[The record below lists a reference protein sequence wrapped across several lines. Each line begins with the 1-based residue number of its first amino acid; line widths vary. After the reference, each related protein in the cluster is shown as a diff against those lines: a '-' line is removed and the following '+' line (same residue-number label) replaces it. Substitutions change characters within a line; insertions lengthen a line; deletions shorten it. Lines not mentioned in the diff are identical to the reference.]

1 MGNILGVGI
10 TGLNA
15 AQAGLVTTEH
25 NIVNASTAGYH
36 RQETIDIP
44 ANPQLTGSGFFGQGV
59 HVQTVNRVYSDFLD
73 KQVQQAQ
80 TTGSYLDSYYTQIK
94 QIDNMMSDPN
104 VGLSPAMQDFFNG
117 VHELANNPSSVPV
130 RQSLLGA
137 ANSLV
142 NRFSSLNQRLT
153 EIRSGVNSQ
162 LTSAVTEINSYAQQ
176 ISALNSQIAVATT
189 SSNSSQLPNDLLD
202 QRDQLIG
209 ELNKLVKV
217 TTLRQDDGSY
227 NIFIGNG
234 QPLVV
239 GVTTFALTASQSKED
254 PNNLVVGYG
263 GNELNSSLLAGG
275 SLTALL
281 DFRSTS
287 LDAAQNAL
295 GRVAATLVQK
305 FNEQHT
311 LGMDLNGALGGNF
324 FNALSP
330 SVVANTNNPAGA
342 AVTATVS
349 TIGNLTTSNYRL
361 SYDGAGNWSLLNMA
375 TNQAVTMTG
384 AGTSGSPYVADGL
397 SFVVT
402 PPTTATNSASFL
414 IMPTRY
420 AARDISV
427 ALTNTAKI
435 AAAVPVRTAATTLAS
450 TSTGSISAGTVDST
464 FAALAA
470 PVTLTYDSVTGKFT
484 PSPAQ
489 AVKVTVGATTTT
501 YASGTP
507 FTYTSGATVS
517 FGGASNTAISFV
529 ISGTLVTGDVFT
541 IDANSGGTSDGRNA
555 LALGTLQTSNTMANN
570 AAGNP
575 TTTFQGAYSQ
585 LVSEVGNKTREMQ
598 VRGKAQD
605 TLIQQTTQEQQ
616 ALSGVNLDEEAAK
629 MIRYQQAYQAA
640 GKAMQIASGLFQT
653 LLDINA

>member
-25 NIVNASTAGYH
+25 NIVNASTPGYH
-36 RQETIDIP
+36 RQETIQIP
-44 ANPQLTGSGFFGQGV
+44 VVPQLTGSGFFGQGV
-59 HVQTVNRVYSDFLD
+59 QVQTVNRVYSDFLD

-80 TTGSYLDSYYTQIK
+80 TTGSYLDAYYTQVK
-94 QIDNMMSDPN
+94 QIDNLMSDPN

-117 VHELANNPSSVPV
+117 VQELANNPASIPV
-130 RQSLLGA
+130 RQSLLGT
-137 ANSLV
+137 ANTLV
-142 NRFSSLNQRLT
+142 NRFASLNQRLT

-176 ISALNSQIAVATT
+176 ISALNGQIAVATT

-217 TTLRQDDGSY
+217 TALHQDDGSY

-239 GVTTFALTASQSKED
+239 GVTTFALTATQSKED
-254 PNNLVVGYG
+254 PDSLVVGYG

-281 DFRSTS
+281 DFRNTS
-287 LDAAQNAL
+287 LSTAQNAL

-330 SVVANTNNPAGA
+330 TVAANTNNTAGA

-349 TIGNLTTSNYRL
+349 TIGSLTTSNYRL
-361 SYDGAGNWSLLNMA
+361 SYNGATTTWSLLNLA

-402 PPTTATNSASFL
+402 PPTTATDSASFL

-427 ALTNTAKI
+427 AINDTSSIAAAAPIKTLATIGATSTAKI
-435 AAAVPVRTAATTLAS
+435 T
-450 TSTGSISAGTVDST
+450 AGTVNSPPPVN
-464 FAALAA
+464 ANLLQ
-470 PVTLTYDSVTGKFT
+470 PVTFVFTGAATFN
-484 PSPAQ
+484 
-489 AVKVTVGATTTT
+489 VFGA
-501 YASGTP
+501 GTGNP
-507 FTYTSGATVS
+507 TGVAYTSGGNITYNGWTVQI
-517 FGGASNTAISFV
+517 T
-529 ISGTLVTGDVFT
+529 GTPVLGDVFNIQT
-541 IDANSGGTSDGRNA
+541 NSGGVSDGRNA
-555 LALGTLQTSNTMANN
+555 LVLGALQTSNTMANN
-570 AAGNP
+570 TAGNP

-598 VRGKAQD
+598 VRSKAQD
-605 TLIQQTTQEQQ
+605 TLIQQTTMEQQ

-629 MIRYQQAYQAA
+629 MLRYQQAYQAA
-640 GKAMQIASGLFQT
+640 GKAMQIASSLFQT
-653 LLDINA
+653 LLDIGR

>member
-1 MGNILGVGI
+1 MGSILGVGI

-25 NIVNASTAGYH
+25 NIANASTPGYH
-36 RQETIDIP
+36 RQETIQIP

-59 HVQTVNRVYSDFLD
+59 QVQTVNRVYSDFLD

-80 TTGSYLDSYYTQIK
+80 TTGSYLDSYYSQVK

-117 VHELANNPSSVPV
+117 VQELANNPSSIPV
-130 RQSLLGA
+130 RQSLLGTT
-137 ANSLV
+137 NTLV
-142 NRFSSLNQRLT
+142 NRFSSLDQRLT

-176 ISALNSQIAVATT
+176 ISALNGQIAVATT
-189 SSNSSQLPNDLLD
+189 SSSSSQLPNDLLD

-217 TTLRQDDGSY
+217 TSLHQTDGSY

-239 GVTTFALTASQSKED
+239 GVKTFALTATQSKED
-254 PNNLVVGYG
+254 PDSLVVGYG
-263 GNELNSSLLAGG
+263 GNELNSSLLSGG

-281 DFRSTS
+281 NFRSTS
-287 LDAAQNAL
+287 LDPAQNAL

-305 FNEQHT
+305 FNEQHK

-330 SVVANTNNPAGA
+330 TVIANTNNPAGA

-349 TIGNLTTSNYRL
+349 AVGNLTTSNYRL
-361 SYDGAGNWSLLNMA
+361 SYNGATTTWSLLNMA
-375 TNQAVTMTG
+375 TNQAVAMTG
-384 AGTSGSPYVADGL
+384 AGTVASPYVADGL
-397 SFVVT
+397 SLVVT

-414 IMPTRY
+414 IAPTRY

-427 ALTNTAKI
+427 AINDTSSI
-435 AAAVPVRTAATTLAS
+435 AAAAPIRTLSVVGAAS
-450 TSTGSISAGTVDST
+450 TAKISAGTVNSPPPTNANLQQLVTIT
-464 FAALAA
+464 F
-470 PVTLTYDSVTGKFT
+470 T
-484 PSPAQ
+484 
-489 AVKVTVGATTTT
+489 GATTFDVAGTGT
-501 YASGTP
+501 GSPTGVAYASGGNI
-507 FTYTSGATVS
+507 TYNGWTVQ
-517 FGGASNTAISFV
+517 
-529 ISGTLVTGDVFT
+529 ISGTPVAGDVFT
-541 IDANSGGTSDGRNA
+541 IQSNSDGVSDGRNA
-555 LALGTLQTSNTMANN
+555 LALGALQTSNTMANN

-598 VRGKAQD
+598 VRGKAQE

-616 ALSGVNLDEEAAK
+616 GLSGVNLDEEAAK

-653 LLDINA
+653 LLDI